1 MRLPSV
7 LLGLLVVTV
16 VAACGQ
22 PAAPP
27 LAPATTTAAPA
38 TAGPVIT
45 AFQVID
51 EVSCTGVQAS
61 VPASWATR
69 NAQEVQFQIDRS
81 ALTPAYP
88 ASAVGTI
95 VVPCD
100 GREHA
105 IVLQAT
111 GPGGQAALVRHV
123 NTSNAPPTTAPSI
136 TAFDL
141 LEDVTCTGSTV
152 EVAAAWST
160 ANAQAVNFSLDG
172 Q

>member
-1 MRLPSV
+1 MRLPLV

-16 VAACGQ
+16 LAACGQ

-27 LAPATTTAAPA
+27 LTPATSAPATSAPA

-51 EVSCTGVQAS
+51 EVSCTGAQAS

-111 GPGGQAALVRHV
+111 GPGGQAALVRHD
-123 NTSNAPPTTAPSI
+123 NSSNALPI
-136 TAFDL
+136 T
-141 LEDVTCTGSTV
+141 
-152 EVAAAWST
+152 
-160 ANAQAVNFSLDG
+160 
-172 Q
+172 